1 MSFRVR
7 ISAEAEMDLT
17 SIIDFILVRES
28 FYRAVL
34 VEERIIGVLGQI
46 ETMPPLVALF
56 PSSSDKECSSIMSFS
71 LPVARSL
78 SSCRARSSSGC
89 HH

>member
-1 MSFRVR
+1 
-7 ISAEAEMDLT
+7 MDLT

-46 ETMPPLVALF
+46 ETMPTPGRIVPELQRQGVLVYHELLA
-56 PSSSDKECSSIMSFS
+56 
-71 LPVARSL
+71 ARG
-78 SSCRARSSSGC
+78 A
-89 HH
+89 